1 MSAKPKKRIVP
12 TLVSQVP
19 ATNANATNT
28 NATNTNAVAINAFEA
43 AAKKKNPLE
52 NAADLIAMRYGISGD
67 APQINEDVFVKNRA
81 IGKKVV
87 PLKEYFEQ
95 TAKDF
100 KEKEAQ
106 QKEEVTRKKREN
118 AKLSP
123 CQRKLN
129 TLQRTIH
136 GYIQSCDP
144 ALSNEAVIEMMDNAR
159 VNAQDK
165 AQDKERVKAQP
176 KTRTKKKSNKNAN
189 ASNKTASSSSRM
201 SSKKGGSKSKRTR

>member
-12 TLVSQVP
+12 TLMSQVP
-19 ATNANATNT
+19 VANANA
-28 NATNTNAVAINAFEA
+28 NAANGAIANAFEA

-52 NAADLIAMRYGISGD
+52 NAADLIAMRYGVSQE
-67 APQINEDVFVKNRA
+67 APQINESIFAKNRA

-100 KEKEAQ
+100 KEKEVQ
-106 QKEEVTRKKREN
+106 QKEDAARKKREN

-129 TLQRTIH
+129 TLQRTID
-136 GYIQSCDP
+136 GYIQACDP
-144 ALSNEAVIEMMDNAR
+144 ALSNDAMIEML
-159 VNAQDK
+159 DK
-165 AQDKERVKAQP
+165 ARTNERDKMQTKPTSRDKS
-176 KTRTKKKSNKNAN
+176 RTKKN
-189 ASNKTASSSSRM
+189 TRASSSK
-201 SSKKGGSKSKRTR
+201 SKKGGRTMRR

>member
-12 TLVSQVP
+12 TLMSQVP
-19 ATNANATNT
+19 DANTNAANGAIATNA
-28 NATNTNAVAINAFEA
+28 NAFEA

-52 NAADLIAMRYGISGD
+52 NAADLIAMRYGISGE
-67 APQINEDVFVKNRA
+67 APQINESIFEQNRA

-100 KEKEAQ
+100 KEKEVQ
-106 QKEEVTRKKREN
+106 QKEDAAQI

-129 TLQRTIH
+129 TLQQTID
-136 GYIQSCDP
+136 GYIQACDP
-144 ALSNEAVIEMMDNAR
+144 ALSNDAMIEML
-159 VNAQDK
+159 DK
-165 AQDKERVKAQP
+165 ARTNERDKMQTKP
-176 KTRTKKKSNKNAN
+176 KSRTKTKSRDKSRTKKN
-189 ASNKTASSSSRM
+189 TRASSSK
-201 SSKKGGSKSKRTR
+201 SKKGGRTMRR

>member
-12 TLVSQVP
+12 TLMSQVP
-19 ATNANATNT
+19 VANANAANG
-28 NATNTNAVAINAFEA
+28 AIANAFEA

-52 NAADLIAMRYGISGD
+52 NAADLIAMRYSVSQE
-67 APQINEDVFVKNRA
+67 APQINESIFAKNRA

-100 KEKEAQ
+100 KEKEVQ
-106 QKEEVTRKKREN
+106 QKEDAARKKREN

-129 TLQRTIH
+129 TLQRTID
-136 GYIQSCDP
+136 GYIQACDP
-144 ALSNEAVIEMMDNAR
+144 ALSNDAMIEML
-159 VNAQDK
+159 DK
-165 AQDKERVKAQP
+165 ARTNERDKMQTKP
-176 KTRTKKKSNKNAN
+176 KSRTKTKSRDKSRTKKN
-189 ASNKTASSSSRM
+189 TRASSSK
-201 SSKKGGSKSKRTR
+201 SKKGGRTMRR

>member
-12 TLVSQVP
+12 TLMSQVP
-19 ATNANATNT
+19 DANTNAANGAIATNA
-28 NATNTNAVAINAFEA
+28 NAFEA

-52 NAADLIAMRYGISGD
+52 NAADLIAMRYGVSQE
-67 APQINEDVFVKNRA
+67 APQIDESIFEQNRA

-100 KEKEAQ
+100 KEKEVQ
-106 QKEEVTRKKREN
+106 QKEDAAQI

-129 TLQRTIH
+129 TLQQTID
-136 GYIQSCDP
+136 GYIQACDP
-144 ALSNEAVIEMMDNAR
+144 ALSNDAMIEML
-159 VNAQDK
+159 DK
-165 AQDKERVKAQP
+165 ARTNERDKMQTKP
-176 KTRTKKKSNKNAN
+176 KSRTKTKSRDKSRTKKN
-189 ASNKTASSSSRM
+189 TRASSSK
-201 SSKKGGSKSKRTR
+201 SKKGGRTMRR

>member
-12 TLVSQVP
+12 TLMSQVP
-19 ATNANATNT
+19 VANANAANG
-28 NATNTNAVAINAFEA
+28 AIANAFEA

-52 NAADLIAMRYGISGD
+52 NAADLIAMRYGVSQE
-67 APQINEDVFVKNRA
+67 APQIDESIFEQNRA

-100 KEKEAQ
+100 REKEVQ
-106 QKEEVTRKKREN
+106 QKEDAAQKKREN

-129 TLQRTIH
+129 TLQRNID
-136 GYIQSCDP
+136 GYIQACDP
-144 ALSNEAVIEMMDNAR
+144 ALSNDAMIEML
-159 VNAQDK
+159 DK
-165 AQDKERVKAQP
+165 ARTNERDKMQTKP
-176 KTRTKKKSNKNAN
+176 KSRTKTKSRDKSRTKKN
-189 ASNKTASSSSRM
+189 TRASSSK
-201 SSKKGGSKSKRTR
+201 SKKGGRTMRR

>member
-1 MSAKPKKRIVP
+1 MSAKPKKRIAP

-19 ATNANATNT
+19 DANT
-28 NATNTNAVAINAFEA
+28 NAANGAIANAFEA

-52 NAADLIAMRYGISGD
+52 NAADLIAMRYSVSQE
-67 APQINEDVFVKNRA
+67 APQINESIFAKNRA

-129 TLQRTIH
+129 TLQQTID
-136 GYIQSCDP
+136 GYIQACDP
-144 ALSNEAVIEMMDNAR
+144 ALSNDAMIEML
-159 VNAQDK
+159 DK
-165 AQDKERVKAQP
+165 ARTNERDKMQTKP
-176 KTRTKKKSNKNAN
+176 KSRTKTKSRDKSRTKKN
-189 ASNKTASSSSRM
+189 TRASSSK
-201 SSKKGGSKSKRTR
+201 SKKSGRTMRR

>member
-12 TLVSQVP
+12 TLVSGDVP
-19 ATNANATNT
+19 SVT
-28 NATNTNAVAINAFEA
+28 NAFEA

-52 NAADLIAMRYGISGD
+52 NAADLIAMRYGVSQE
-67 APQINEDVFVKNRA
+67 APQIDESIFEQNRA

-100 KEKEAQ
+100 KEKEVQ
-106 QKEEVTRKKREN
+106 QKEDAAQI

-129 TLQRTIH
+129 TLQQTID
-136 GYIQSCDP
+136 GYIQACDP
-144 ALSNEAVIEMMDNAR
+144 ALSNDAMIEML
-159 VNAQDK
+159 DK
-165 AQDKERVKAQP
+165 ARTNERDKMQTKP
-176 KTRTKKKSNKNAN
+176 KSRTKTKSRDKSRTKKN
-189 ASNKTASSSSRM
+189 TRASSSK
-201 SSKKGGSKSKRTR
+201 SKKGGRTMRR

>member
-12 TLVSQVP
+12 TLLGQVP
-19 ATNANATNT
+19 VANANAANG
-28 NATNTNAVAINAFEA
+28 AIANAFEA

-52 NAADLIAMRYGISGD
+52 NAADLIAMRYGVSQE
-67 APQINEDVFVKNRA
+67 APQIDESIFEQNRA

-100 KEKEAQ
+100 REKEVQ
-106 QKEEVTRKKREN
+106 QKEDAAQKKREN

-129 TLQRTIH
+129 TLQRNID
-136 GYIQSCDP
+136 GYIQACDP
-144 ALSNEAVIEMMDNAR
+144 ALSNDAMIEMLDKAR
-159 VNAQDK
+159 TKARDK
-165 AQDKERVKAQP
+165 AQTKTTRP
-176 KTRTKKKSNKNAN
+176 KTTRTKKN
-189 ASNKTASSSSRM
+189 TRASSSRT
-201 SSKKGGSKSKRTR
+201 SSKKGGRRKMTKMH

>member
-12 TLVSQVP
+12 TLVSGDVP
-19 ATNANATNT
+19 SVT
-28 NATNTNAVAINAFEA
+28 NAFEA

-52 NAADLIAMRYGISGD
+52 NAADLIAMRYGVSQE
-67 APQINEDVFVKNRA
+67 APQIDESIFAQNRA

-95 TAKDF
+95 TAKEF
-100 KEKEAQ
+100 KQNEAL

-129 TLQRTIH
+129 TLQRNMD
-136 GYIQSCDP
+136 GYIQACDP
-144 ALSNEAVIEMMDNAR
+144 ALSNDEMIEMLDKAR
-159 VNAQDK
+159 DK
-165 AQDKERVKAQP
+165 AQDNAQT
-176 KTRTKKKSNKNAN
+176 KTTRPNARTKKNTRAK
-189 ASNKTASSSSRM
+189 
-201 SSKKGGSKSKRTR
+201 SKKGGRR

>member
-12 TLVSQVP
+12 TLLGQVP
-19 ATNANATNT
+19 AAEANAANG
-28 NATNTNAVAINAFEA
+28 AIANAFEA

-52 NAADLIAMRYGISGD
+52 NAADLIAMRYSVSQE
-67 APQINEDVFVKNRA
+67 APQINESIFAKNRA

-100 KEKEAQ
+100 KEKEVQ

-129 TLQRTIH
+129 TLQRTID
-136 GYIQSCDP
+136 GYIQACDP
-144 ALSNEAVIEMMDNAR
+144 ALSNDAMIEML
-159 VNAQDK
+159 DK
-165 AQDKERVKAQP
+165 ARTNERDKMQTKP
-176 KTRTKKKSNKNAN
+176 KSRTKTKSRDKSRTKKN
-189 ASNKTASSSSRM
+189 TRASSSRP
-201 SSKKGGSKSKRTR
+201 SKKGGRTMRR

>member
-12 TLVSQVP
+12 TLMSQVP
-19 ATNANATNT
+19 VANA
-28 NATNTNAVAINAFEA
+28 NAFEA

-52 NAADLIAMRYGISGD
+52 NAADLIAMRYGVSQE
-67 APQINEDVFVKNRA
+67 APQIDESIFEQNRA

-100 KEKEAQ
+100 REKEVQ
-106 QKEEVTRKKREN
+106 QKEDAAQKKREN

-129 TLQRTIH
+129 TLQRNID
-136 GYIQSCDP
+136 GYIQACDP
-144 ALSNEAVIEMMDNAR
+144 ALSNDAMIEMLDKAR
-159 VNAQDK
+159 TKARDK
-165 AQDKERVKAQP
+165 AQTKAQT
-176 KTRTKKKSNKNAN
+176 KTTRTKTTRTKKN
-189 ASNKTASSSSRM
+189 TRASSSRS
-201 SSKKGGSKSKRTR
+201 SSKKGGKMHL

>member
-12 TLVSQVP
+12 TLMSQVP
-19 ATNANATNT
+19 VANANAANG
-28 NATNTNAVAINAFEA
+28 AIANAFEA

-52 NAADLIAMRYGISGD
+52 NAADLIAMRYGVSQE
-67 APQINEDVFVKNRA
+67 APQIDESIFEQNRA

-100 KEKEAQ
+100 REKEVQ
-106 QKEEVTRKKREN
+106 QKEDAAQKKREN

-129 TLQRTIH
+129 TLQRNID
-136 GYIQSCDP
+136 GYIQACDP
-144 ALSNEAVIEMMDNAR
+144 ALSNDAMIEMLDKAR
-159 VNAQDK
+159 TKARDK
-165 AQDKERVKAQP
+165 AQTKTTRP
-176 KTRTKKKSNKNAN
+176 KTTRTKKN
-189 ASNKTASSSSRM
+189 TRASSSRT
-201 SSKKGGSKSKRTR
+201 SSKKGGRRKMTKMH

>member
-1 MSAKPKKRIVP
+1 MSAKPKKRIAP
-12 TLVSQVP
+12 TLVNEAVLP
-19 ATNANATNT
+19 AT
-28 NATNTNAVAINAFEA
+28 NAFEA

-52 NAADLIAMRYGISGD
+52 NAADLIAMRYGISGE
-67 APQINEDVFVKNRA
+67 APQINEDVFAQNRA
-81 IGKKVV
+81 IGKKVI

-100 KEKEAQ
+100 KQKEAL

-129 TLQRTIH
+129 TLQRNID

-144 ALSNEAVIEMMDNAR
+144 AFSNEAMIEMMDQAR
-159 VNAQDK
+159 TK
-165 AQDKERVKAQP
+165 ARTKAP
-176 KTRTKKKSNKNAN
+176 AKAPAKARTKKKSR
-189 ASNKTASSSSRM
+189 ASNRTSSSRL
-201 SSKKGGSKSKRTR
+201 SSASKKGGRR

>member
-12 TLVSQVP
+12 TLMSQVP
-19 ATNANATNT
+19 VANANA
-28 NATNTNAVAINAFEA
+28 NAANGAIANAFEA

-52 NAADLIAMRYGISGD
+52 NAADLIAMRYGVSQE
-67 APQINEDVFVKNRA
+67 APQIDESIFEQNRA

-100 KEKEAQ
+100 REKEVQ
-106 QKEEVTRKKREN
+106 QKEDAAQKKREN

-129 TLQRTIH
+129 TLQRNID
-136 GYIQSCDP
+136 GYIQACDP
-144 ALSNEAVIEMMDNAR
+144 ALSNDAMIEMLDKAR
-159 VNAQDK
+159 TKARDK
-165 AQDKERVKAQP
+165 AQTKAQT
-176 KTRTKKKSNKNAN
+176 KTTRTKTTRTKKN
-189 ASNKTASSSSRM
+189 TRASSSRS
-201 SSKKGGSKSKRTR
+201 SSKKGGKMHL

>member
-12 TLVSQVP
+12 TLVSGDVP
-19 ATNANATNT
+19 SVT
-28 NATNTNAVAINAFEA
+28 NAFEA

-52 NAADLIAMRYGISGD
+52 NAADLIAMRYGVSQE
-67 APQINEDVFVKNRA
+67 APQIDESIFAQNRA

-95 TAKDF
+95 TAKEF
-100 KEKEAQ
+100 KQNEAL

-129 TLQRTIH
+129 TLQRNMD
-136 GYIQSCDP
+136 GYIQACDP
-144 ALSNEAVIEMMDNAR
+144 ALSNDEMIEMLDKAR
-159 VNAQDK
+159 DKARDK
-165 AQDKERVKAQP
+165 AQDNAQT
-176 KTRTKKKSNKNAN
+176 KTTRPNARTKKNTRAK
-189 ASNKTASSSSRM
+189 
-201 SSKKGGSKSKRTR
+201 SKKGGRR